1 MRALF
6 TQGVVILAGLGAAVS
21 GYAQDYSQ
29 GQAGDYQQ
37 GQQQQQQQQGQ
48 PPQPQGQRPAAPQVE
63 LSEKKISKFSD
74 AYAKISTIRQDYT
87 DRMRN
92 AEDQSKARELQQQ
105 AQSEMMAAVKE
116 TGLSVQDYNRI
127 AQAIQRN
134 PELRNRVLNSSN

>member
-74 AYAKISTIRQDYT
+74 AYAKISTIGQNYT

>member
-37 GQQQQQQQQGQ
+37 GQQQQ
-48 PPQPQGQRPAAPQVE
+48 GQRPAAPQVE
-63 LSEKKISKFSD
+63 LSEKKISKFSE
-74 AYAKISTIRQDYT
+74 AYAEISTIRQDYT
-87 DRMRN
+87 DRMRS

-134 PELRNRVLNSSN
+134 PELRNRVLNDSAPE